1 MFNKTGY
8 GIRIATKIGADVQV
22 VCESVCT
29 NFDKKR
35 ITYKKVTIKKR
46 WTQVRNP
53 EHGRLQS
60 LI

>member
-8 GIRIATKIGADVQV
+8 GIRIGTKIDADVQV

-35 ITYKKVTIKKR
+35 ITSKKVTIKKR

>member
-1 MFNKTGY
+1 MFNKTGC
-8 GIRIATKIGADVQV
+8 GIQTATKIGTDVQI

-29 NFDKKR
+29 NFDRKR
-35 ITYKKVTIKKR
+35 ITYKKVIVENQ

>member
-29 NFDKKR
+29 NFDKKW
-35 ITYKKVTIKKR
+35 ITYKKVIVKKR

-53 EHGRLQS
+53 RMAAIS
-60 LI
+60 P